1 MGYYIE
7 TGQVKNKAAD
17 ICRDHDAAVVSAA
30 AAAVALHQGLGVVCV
45 INNGMFEAAAFIYN
59 DAEFDAFNDDMDP
72 RPRTWLTMDRDKA
85 EQLSNYK

>member
-1 MGYYIE
+1 MGYYIQ
-7 TGQVKNKAAD
+7 TDGAKGKASD

-45 INNGMFEAAAFIYN
+45 VDNGPFEAAAFIFN
-59 DAEFDAFNDDMDP
+59 DAEFDAFNEDMDP
-72 RPRTWLTMDRDKA
+72 RPKTWLTMDRDKA